1 MTAIRY
7 RVMAAMLKSAT
18 ETTRTTGD
26 LKSALMSA
34 LPECERC
41 LGILNSLPAVQN
53 SFKVELSKGLLNIR
67 GQFGKDER
75 MQIISTVC
83 QVNRTIYD
91 AMRTVGKD
99 VHVLVWPSVDI
110 GEDQVDPLRD
120 VRVLQVLEKSE
131 KVDMEDYRIT
141 PGLSFDVMN
150 LGRWGVILRTN
161 TLGQFLIAERK
172 EVTVHVYDNNG
183 MFQFSFNPQTDD
195 AKTEITITDLVT
207 EDVSEKIY
215 LLVELNNGKQ
225 QEYEVQVLNK
235 TADLQYKFP
244 VYGWRLIVS
253 GSKLVILDSGKA
265 HVYNQNGEFDRSFEF
280 FKSGGDKFLFDC
292 TATHYRS
299 IMITHRKGDFS
310 DYHCVHVFTME
321 GKEIAKFRSGVGLNL
336 NYMYFSPRSTGEH
349 VVIAGYNFEDEIM
362 TVELYTVDGK
372 LVRRILLRDKSLVG
386 FRGLEGITVTT
397 EGHIAVSSF
406 EKVVVF
412 NN

>member
-1 MTAIRY
+1 M
-7 RVMAAMLKSAT
+7 
-18 ETTRTTGD
+18 
-26 LKSALMSA
+26 
-34 LPECERC
+34 
-41 LGILNSLPAVQN
+41 
-53 SFKVELSKGLLNIR
+53 
-67 GQFGKDER
+67 
-75 MQIISTVC
+75 
-83 QVNRTIYD
+83 
-91 AMRTVGKD
+91 
-99 VHVLVWPSVDI
+99 
-110 GEDQVDPLRD
+110 
-120 VRVLQVLEKSE
+120 
-131 KVDMEDYRIT
+131 
-141 PGLSFDVMN
+141 
-150 LGRWGVILRTN
+150 
-161 TLGQFLIAERK
+161 
-172 EVTVHVYDNNG
+172 
-183 MFQFSFNPQTDD
+183 
-195 AKTEITITDLVT
+195 
-207 EDVSEKIY
+207 
-215 LLVELNNGKQ
+215 
-225 QEYEVQVLNK
+225 QVLNK

-292 TATHYRS
+292 TATHYGS

-321 GKEIAKFRSGVGLNL
+321 GKEIGLNL